1 MKKIGLCLATV
12 MLLMGMNGCKDR
24 AGSEGPLPV
33 LDFRADI
40 QDQEVALQDLGKVR
54 YFRLHTPGDVLLGI
68 RVPASRAQRR
78 QEHHPSGWQQSR
90 RRI

>member
-24 AGSEGPLPV
+24 VGSEGPLPV

-40 QDQEVALQDLGKVR
+40 PDQEVALQDLGKMRFVCI
-54 YFRLHTPGDVLLGI
+54 HQEMCCWAI
-68 RVPASRAQRR
+68 R
-78 QEHHPSGWQQSR
+78 
-90 RRI
+90 

>member
-40 QDQEVALQDLGKVR
+40 PDQ
-54 YFRLHTPGDVLLGI
+54 
-68 RVPASRAQRR
+68 
-78 QEHHPSGWQQSR
+78 
-90 RRI
+90 

>member
-40 QDQEVALQDLGKVR
+40 PNQEVALQDLGKVR
-54 YFRLHTPGDVLLGI
+54 YFRLHTPGDL
-68 RVPASRAQRR
+68 
-78 QEHHPSGWQQSR
+78 SGYARHSLRER
-90 RRI
+90 RRDNPDR